1 MCARTSVHTRFRP
14 RMLRSAFSFSSLPSP
29 RSFLPPFSLLPR
41 APPSID
47 LAHREPSPPILYTSS
62 IFLRTLPFISC
73 SSLPLAK
80 SSLFF
85 DHLYTASIRQ
95 PPPEACLFSLSSPSS
110 RFTGLSRTLSLRC
123 CRLPIFRARETGRY
137 SPLCA
142 RSFTMLPRLEPR
154 HRRGRL
160 RGVHSPLEPL
170 HGFVACFA
178 ICNACARAAN

>member
-14 RMLRSAFSFSSLPSP
+14 RVLRSAFSFSSLPSP

-85 DHLYTASIRQ
+85 DHLYTATTVQ
-95 PPPEACLFSLSSPSS
+95 PPPEACLFSLSLPPPPVLPVSPARS
-110 RFTGLSRTLSLRC
+110 RYAAVVSLSFARERPADTLLSARARLQC
-123 CRLPIFRARETGRY
+123 CRVWSRGTVAAGSGTYTAR
-137 SPLCA
+137 
-142 RSFTMLPRLEPR
+142 
-154 HRRGRL
+154 
-160 RGVHSPLEPL
+160 
-170 HGFVACFA
+170 
-178 ICNACARAAN
+178 